1 MHPPTNRP
9 LYQDDPPD
17 TPLGVNF
24 NTKMASSFL
33 RYLLCG
39 YAEIKSTKVRE
50 GQNLQ
55 FMKMV
60 ASFQEIDRFYACP
73 YEDRK
78 QRVYGRFLCP
88 FTQNESI
95 LDDWSVI
102 VQSARW
108 LELCNV
114 LYIIRDR

>member
-1 MHPPTNRP
+1 
-9 LYQDDPPD
+9 
-17 TPLGVNF
+17 
-24 NTKMASSFL
+24 MASSFL

-50 GQNLQ
+50 GQNPQ

-60 ASFQEIDRFYACP
+60 ATFQEIERFYACP
-73 YEDRK
+73 YGDRK

-88 FTQNESI
+88 FTQNEST

-114 LYIIRDR
+114 VYIIRDR